1 MWSRPGRTLKRKGL
15 DDFGATMRT
24 VKSIAD
30 EVLRRKAEAEKNEV
44 EKTEAEKA
52 ETEKVDELVKAV
64 IAEKL
69 KEIEAEKAEAS
80 KPDDLEVHTTKPMS
94 DLEIH
99 AVEPVVP
106 IEEKPVREK
115 PIDRPVVVKKVR
127 VQEKPVEAKPAEKN
141 PEKPGAREF
150 EEKRKL
156 NLMPPFSPFERRR
169 SRKW

>member
-1 MWSRPGRTLKRKGL
+1 
-15 DDFGATMRT
+15 MRT
-24 VKSIAD
+24 VKTIAD

-52 ETEKVDELVKAV
+52 EAKKVDELVKAV

-80 KPDDLEVHTTKPMS
+80 KPDDLEVHVTKPMS

-99 AVEPVVP
+99 SVEPVVP
-106 IEEKPVREK
+106 IEEKPADRPVVVKKVREK
-115 PIDRPVVVKKVR
+115 PADQPAVVKKVR
-127 VQEKPVEAKPAEKN
+127 VQEKPI
-141 PEKPGAREF
+141 
-150 EEKRKL
+150 EEKIVERRRL

>member
-1 MWSRPGRTLKRKGL
+1 
-15 DDFGATMRT
+15 MRR

-52 ETEKVDELVKAV
+52 EAKKVDELVKAV

-106 IEEKPVREK
+106 IEEKPAGQPAVVKKVREK
-115 PIDRPVVVKKVR
+115 PADQPAVVKKVR
-127 VQEKPVEAKPAEKN
+127 VQEKPVEKN

-156 NLMPPFSPFERRR
+156 NLMPPFSPLERRR

>member
-1 MWSRPGRTLKRKGL
+1 MWSRPGRTLKRKGF

-30 EVLRRKAEAEKNEV
+30 EVLQRKAEAEKNEV

-52 ETEKVDELVKAV
+52 EAEKVDELVKAV

-80 KPDDLEVHTTKPMS
+80 KPDDLEIHT
-94 DLEIH
+94 
-99 AVEPVVP
+99 VGPVVP

-115 PIDRPVVVKKVR
+115 PADQPAVVKKVR
-127 VQEKPVEAKPAEKN
+127 VQERPIEAKPAEKN
-141 PEKPGAREF
+141 PGKPVVKKRWYDRIRPLGF
-150 EEKRKL
+150 EDSE
-156 NLMPPFSPFERRR
+156 
-169 SRKW
+169 